1 MEAIS
6 KAYPGVVANDDV
18 SFDLRAGEIHAL
30 IGENGAGKSTLMA
43 ILFGLQRPDSGRIV
57 MDGDEV
63 VISTPRDAIRH
74 GIGFVQQ
81 HFSLIPTLTV
91 LENIVLSRHFGA
103 SGKSD
108 RRFCLRRLRDIEA
121 EYDLGIDPDARVEAL
136 SVAEQQKVE
145 LLKALILDPKILILD
160 EPAAL
165 LAREDVNQLNR
176 ILRRLAQRGYGIIL
190 IGHKLSDILSVAHRI
205 SVLRR
210 GRNVATLDAAD
221 ASPAA
226 LGKLIVGDLKPF
238 PERTVDHVQTGE
250 PIFVI
255 RNLCVAG
262 ERSALAVEDVTLSLR
277 SGEILGIAGIV
288 GSGQIELMETM
299 AGIRPSR
306 SGAVI
311 LAGEEVTKLPIAARQ
326 DRGLALIPPD
336 RHRDGLVGS
345 LSLAENLAIRA
356 ARKPPL
362 LSQWGLLRSH
372 LVAGHARQ
380 LIDRFDIRGAGHQ
393 ALVATFSGGNQQKTI
408 LARELDR
415 DPKVVLCCYPTR
427 GLDFAAASAVH
438 EHLRRICDGGAAVI
452 IASLDLDELFAV
464 CDRIV
469 VMQGGRLRGELP
481 RGASEADV
489 GLMLG
494 GETVPA

>member
-6 KAYPGVVANDDV
+6 KAYPGIVANDDV

-43 ILFGLQRPDSGRIV
+43 ILFGLQRPDSGRV
-57 MDGDEV
+57 LVDGNEV

-91 LENIVLSRHFGA
+91 LENIVVSRHFGA
-103 SGKSD
+103 NGKSD
-108 RRFCLRRLRDIEA
+108 RRFCLQRLRDIEA
-121 EYDLGIDPDARVEAL
+121 KYDLGIDPSAKVEGL

-165 LAREDVNQLNR
+165 LSAEDVNQLNR

-190 IGHKLSDILSVAHRI
+190 IGHKLVDILSVAHRV

-210 GRNVATLDAAD
+210 GRNVGTLDAAD
-221 ASPAA
+221 ASPAV

-238 PERTVDHVQTGE
+238 PERTVDSVQTGE

-255 RNLCVAG
+255 QNLCVAG
-262 ERSALAVEDVTLSLR
+262 DRGMLAVEDVTLSLR
-277 SGEILGIAGIV
+277 SREILGIAGVV
-288 GSGQIELMETM
+288 GSGQIELLEAM
-299 AGIRPSR
+299 AGIRS
-306 SGAVI
+306 SGSGVVM
-311 LAGEEVTKLPIAARQ
+311 LAGEDVTKLPIAARK
-326 DRGLALIPPD
+326 DRGLALIPAD

-345 LSLAENLAIRA
+345 LSIAENLAIRA
-356 ARKPPL
+356 ARKRPL
-362 LSQWGLLRSH
+362 LSRWGMLRSGV
-372 LVAGHARQ
+372 VAERAQ
-380 LIDRFDIRGAGHQ
+380 QIIDRFDIRGAGHQ
-393 ALVATFSGGNQQKTI
+393 ALVATLSGGNQQKTI

-469 VMQGGRLRGELP
+469 VMQGGRLQGELP

-489 GLMLG
+489 GLMMG
-494 GETVPA
+494 GEAVPA